1 MSKVAVIGGG
11 AAGMMAAAA
20 AAQNGHQVSLYEKN
34 EKLGKKIFITG
45 KGRCNLTND
54 CEVEEL
60 LEAVCVNRKFL
71 YSAFYG
77 FTSQDTIAF
86 FEEQGMR
93 TKTERGNR
101 VFPASDHSSDVIRAL
116 SDKMKKCGVKVHL
129 NTEVEAVLSDHEG
142 EDSDRRRICAIRLKD
157 GREISA
163 DAVIVATGGI
173 SYRSTGSTGDGY
185 RFAEETGHS
194 VTELSPSLV
203 PIETQGNWA
212 SIVATGGISYRST
225 GSTGDGYRFA
235 EETGHSVT
243 ELSPS
248 LVPIETQGNWAS
260 RMQGLSL
267 RNVEVTV
274 LDGKKEIYSGFG
286 EMMFTH
292 FGVTGPLILTASSQ
306 IQKKLAVHPL
316 QMYIDLK
323 PALSSE
329 QLDARILR
337 EFEAAKNKQ
346 FKNVIGALFPAKLIP
361 VMIERSGIP
370 AEKAVHDISR
380 EERHAF
386 EAAKNKQFKNV
397 IGALF
402 PAKLI
407 PVMIERSGIP
417 AEKAVHDIS
426 REERHALVT
435 ITKQFPLTLT
445 RLRDYNEAIITRGGV
460 SVKEI
465 NPATMESKKVSGLYF
480 AGEVLDLD
488 AVTGGFNLQIAWSTG
503 YAAGSSVLQI

>member
-11 AAGMMAAAA
+11 AAGMMAAIA

-101 VFPASDHSSDVIRAL
+101 VFPVSDHSSDVIRAL
-116 SDKMKKCGVKVHL
+116 SDKMKKCGVKVNL
-129 NTEVEAVLSDHEG
+129 NTKVENVLSDREG
-142 EDSDRRRICAIRLKD
+142 EDSDRRCICGIRLKD

-185 RFAEETGHS
+185 RFAEEAGHS
-194 VTELSPSLV
+194 ITQLSPSLV
-203 PIETQGNWA
+203 PIETQG
-212 SIVATGGISYRST
+212 
-225 GSTGDGYRFA
+225 D
-235 EETGHSVT
+235 
-243 ELSPS
+243 
-248 LVPIETQGNWAS
+248 WAS

-323 PALSSE
+323 PALSPE

-337 EFEAAKNKQ
+337 EFEAGKNKQ
-346 FKNVIGALFPAKLIP
+346 FKNVIGTLFPAKLIP
-361 VMIERSGIP
+361 VIIERSGIP
-370 AEKAVHDISR
+370 AEKAI
-380 EERHAF
+380 
-386 EAAKNKQFKNV
+386 
-397 IGALF
+397 
-402 PAKLI
+402 
-407 PVMIERSGIP
+407 
-417 AEKAVHDIS
+417 HDIS

-435 ITKQFPLTLT
+435 LTKQFPLTLT
-445 RLRDYNEAIITRGGV
+445 RLRDYNEAIITRGGI

-465 NPATMESKKVSGLYF
+465 DPATMESKKVSGLYF

-503 YAAGSSVLQI
+503 YAAGSSVPQV